1 MDPAAVWGI
10 LAAISFLPPLAFLV
24 WARNHER
31 HGREP
36 IPAVLGIFAHGATL
50 GIAVAI
56 ALGLWLDL
64 SLTGGSVVIAAVV
77 IAPLVEELAK
87 ALGLGFVRRHV
98 DELED
103 GLVYGVAVGL
113 GFAATETFLYGI
125 LELTDDSVASALAVV
140 VTRNFSSML
149 LHAGSSA
156 LLGFG
161 YAAMR
166 LRGGSLAGLVPY
178 YLLAAALHALYNL
191 LVLSDNWLGFV
202 AAVVMVFTVITVLLR
217 RVKQLDAVRPAA

>member
-64 SLTGGSVVIAAVV
+64 SLTGGSVVIAAVLV
-77 IAPLVEELAK
+77 APLVEEMAK
-87 ALGLGFVRRHV
+87 ALGFGFVRRHV

-125 LELTDDSVASALAVV
+125 LELSDTSVASALAVV

-166 LRGGSLAGLVPY
+166 LRSGSLGGLIPY
-178 YLLAAALHALYNL
+178 YLLAAGLHALYNL

-202 AAVVMVFTVITVLLR
+202 AAVVMVFAVITVLLR
-217 RVKQLDAVRPAA
+217 RVRQLDAVRPAA